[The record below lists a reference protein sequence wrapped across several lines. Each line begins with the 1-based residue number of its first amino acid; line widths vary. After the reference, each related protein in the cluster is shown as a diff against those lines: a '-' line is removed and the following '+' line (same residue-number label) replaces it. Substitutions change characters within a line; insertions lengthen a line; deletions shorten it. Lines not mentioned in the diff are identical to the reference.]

1 MDHIIRCVQTAD
13 NPLYVDVVLQFDQT
27 FRSAAANYAK
37 LYGAMCACQG
47 TFFGSFRIA
56 AYPFLVAPRTLLE
69 ERTDI
74 FLAYSRD
81 FHYFCFSHH
90 VMDGAGFMVF
100 CCNFYRHL
108 GVETPPTLRN
118 QTPQLRTFRR
128 ASLWQKL
135 AGCATYFAG
144 PLLAPWRSTPTHEN
158 QGHSFCFFS
167 MSLEGFLRKKRPDVS
182 FNQAMC
188 MCIQQASVASGMCKR
203 RLRFGVPVYNTWDGL
218 QPRGGARNRVCFVYD
233 DATLEHS
240 RNELLGCVL
249 AVILY
254 ILPVRLLPVVSI
266 RWLVEFCLRRVDVCY
281 SNIDARSM
289 DDVTQLKSIA
299 YMSPAFKETL
309 FSFCTITVKNKIN
322 VTTRSRSQCVPQETL
337 DLFVEHFLRVCR

>member
-1 MDHIIRCVQTAD
+1 
-13 NPLYVDVVLQFDQT
+13 VDVVLQFDQT
-27 FRSAAANYAK
+27 FRSAAADYAR
-37 LYGAMCACQG
+37 LYEAMRACQG
-47 TFFGSFRIA
+47 TFFDRFRIA
-56 AYPFLVAPRTLLE
+56 ALPSLVSPRTLLE

-81 FHYFCFSHH
+81 FHHFCFSHH

-108 GVETPPTLRN
+108 GVETPRTLRN
-118 QTPQLRTFRR
+118 QAPHLRTFRS

-144 PLLAPWRSTPTHEN
+144 PLRAPWRSTPTYEN
-158 QGHSFCFFS
+158 PEHSFCFFS
-167 MSLEGFLRKKRPDVS
+167 MTLEGFLRKKRPDAS
-182 FNQAMC
+182 FNQAIC
-188 MCIQQASVASGMCKR
+188 MCIQHACVASGMCKR
-203 RLRFGVPVYNTWDGL
+203 RLRFGVPVYNTWDSGG
-218 QPRGGARNRVCFVYD
+218 RGARNRVCFVYD

-249 AVILY
+249 AALLY
-254 ILPVRLLPVVSI
+254 ILPVRLLPVVCI

-281 SNIDARSM
+281 SNIDARSV
-289 DDVTQLKSIA
+289 DDVTHLKSIA

-309 FSFCTITVKNKIN
+309 FSFCTMTVKNKIN
-322 VTTRSRSQCVPQETL
+322 VTIRSQCVPQETL
-337 DLFVEHFLRVCR
+337 DLFVAHFLRVCR